1 MNILRKKSFNVD
13 RILNKMTND
22 IKLLFA
28 TSDMDLDYIKTEQK
42 KFYITISISFFDEMG
57 IHKGLYNCYKFGE
70 LELLNDPENYY
81 VEMCEIWEAIKN
93 G

>member
-1 MNILRKKSFNVD
+1 MNILRKKSLNVN

-28 TSDMDLDYIKTEQK
+28 TSDMDLDYIKTEQQ
-42 KFYITISISFFDEMG
+42 KFYITIIISFFDEMG
-57 IHKGLYNCYKFGE
+57 IHKGLHNCYKFGE
-70 LELLNDPENYY
+70 LELLNDPVNYY